1 MPWTIADVD
10 SHKRGLDDQ
19 GKRQWV
25 AVANSVLKK
34 CLADGGTDAT
44 CAPAAIRQANGVAG
58 NKSGTLGHYGLKAQS
73 YTIREE
79 MHQGRKHLVVPVIM
93 MVEGV
98 HAGSHGP
105 LLHLAD
111 EMGRFPGAWD
121 GIPISVQHPVMDGYN
136 VSCNSPDVINEQAV
150 GRVYHTQMDGGRL
163 RAEAYIDLE
172 AITRISPEALRYIR
186 QGLPL
191 DVSVGVFTD
200 DEQVTGDWMGE
211 AYQAIARGHRP
222 DHLALLPGGTGAC
235 SWADGCGVRIN
246 EKGGDD
252 VTKKPVYTSLDDVMA
267 AVLPPELLKE
277 LAGHGFGITV
287 NQLSYGEI
295 SQKIQAKLDRMDDD
309 TKVHYLE
316 ETYPGFFIY
325 RVRPRGGRDMPM
337 NPDGEALFKRNY
349 TSQGDGSVEFIGEA
363 QPVVK
368 QVQYIN
374 ANQKEVATMAKE
386 KEGTACC
393 PEKVDALIA
402 NTETK
407 WTADDREI
415 LLTMS
420 AEQLEKLT
428 PVEVKPKPPAPPPV
442 MNKEQ
447 AIQVLQEHL
456 GDPEKFLALLPAK
469 TRASV
474 EHGMKLHEAH
484 RAGIIAKITAA
495 SPDVYTADEFAA
507 MSIETLDKLARIA
520 KVPTDFT
527 PLGGGHSN
535 MAAYEGE
542 ELLPPGVA

>member
-10 SHKRGLDDQ
+10 SHKQGLDAQ

-58 NKSGTLGHYGLKAQS
+58 NESKTLGHYGLKAQN

-79 MHQGRKHLVVPVIM
+79 MHQGRKHLVIPVIM
-93 MVEGV
+93 LKEGV

-136 VSCNSPDVINEQAV
+136 VSCNSPDVIDSQAV
-150 GRVYHTQMDGGRL
+150 GRVYHTQMDGSRL

-222 DHLALLPGGTGAC
+222 DHLALLPGGVGAC
-235 SWADGCGVRIN
+235 SWADGCGVRTN
-246 EKGGDD
+246 EKGGAH
-252 VTKKPVYTSLDDVMA
+252 VTDNEKLEATLKKLA
-267 AVLPPELLKE
+267 
-277 LAGHGFGITV
+277 LAGFSA
-287 NQLSYGEI
+287 NQLSYGDI
-295 SQKIQAKLDRMDDD
+295 SQKIQGKLDRMDDD

-325 RVRPRGGRDMPM
+325 RVRGRGDMPM
-337 NPDGEALFKRNY
+337 NPDGEMLFKRTY
-349 TSQGDGSVEFIGEA
+349 TSQGDGSVEFTGEA

-368 QVQYIN
+368 QVDYVN
-374 ANQKEVATMAKE
+374 ANKNKEVATMAENDK
-386 KEGTACC
+386 KKGGCC
-393 PEKVDALIA
+393 PEKVELLIQNA
-402 NTETK
+402 DTK
-407 WTADDREI
+407 WAEGDREL
-415 LLTMS
+415 LLTMT
-420 AEQLEKLT
+420 AEQLEKLA
-428 PVEVKPKPPAPPPV
+428 PVVEVKTEKVEVPAL
-442 MNKEQ
+442 MTQEQ
-447 AIQVLQEHL
+447 ALQVLEKHL
-456 GDPEKFLALLPAK
+456 GDPDKALALFPKEIREQLQ
-469 TRASV
+469 
-474 EHGMKLHEAH
+474 HGLTLH
-484 RAGIIAKITAA
+484 RAQRTDMVKQITTN
-495 SPDVYTADEFAA
+495 SDVYTADELNALTMEA
-507 MSIETLDKLARIA
+507 LDKLARAILP
-520 KVPTDFT
+520 KTDFT
-527 PLGGGHSN
+527 PLGGGN
-535 MAAYEGE
+535 GNVAAYADEGNE
-542 ELLPPGVA
+542 MLPPGVV

>member
-10 SHKRGLDDQ
+10 SHKQGLSDSA
-19 GKRQWV
+19 KRQWV
-25 AVANSVLKK
+25 AVANSVLAK

-58 NKSGTLGHYGLKAQS
+58 NEAGHLGHYGLKAQS

-93 MVEGV
+93 LTEGV

-121 GIPISVQHPVMDGYN
+121 GIPISVQHPVEDGMN
-136 VSCNSPDVINEQAV
+136 ISCNDPEVIDSQAV

-163 RAEAYIDLE
+163 RAEAYIDLD
-172 AITRISPEALRYIR
+172 AISRISPEALAYIR

-200 DEQVTGDWMGE
+200 DEQVTGDWNGE
-211 AYQAIARGHRP
+211 AYQAIARSHRP

-235 SWADGCGVRIN
+235 SWADGCGVRTH
-246 EKGGDD
+246 EKGGEHVKDNEKLEA
-252 VTKKPVYTSLDDVMA
+252 T
-267 AVLPPELLKE
+267 LKGLA
-277 LAGHGFGITV
+277 LAGFSV
-287 NQLSYGEI
+287 NQLSFGEV

-325 RVRPRGGRDMPM
+325 RVRPRGGDMPM

-349 TSQGDGSVEFIGEA
+349 NQASDGSIDFTGEA
-363 QPVVK
+363 QPVVRE
-368 QVQYIN
+368 VQYIN
-374 ANQKEVATMAKE
+374 TNQNQEVKTMSE
-386 KEGTACC
+386 KDKSKGSCC

-402 NTETK
+402 NAETK
-407 WTADDREI
+407 WVAEDREI
-415 LLTMS
+415 LLTMT
-420 AEQLEKLT
+420 AEQLEKLA
-428 PVEVKPKPPAPPPV
+428 PVEIPAKAPDPPPV

-447 AIQVLQEHL
+447 AIQVLQEQL
-456 GDPEKFLALLPAK
+456 GDPEKLLALLPAE

-474 EHGMKLHEAH
+474 EHGIKLHKAH
-484 RAGIIAKITAA
+484 RASIIAKITAA
-495 SPDVYTADEFAA
+495 SPDVYTAEELAA
-507 MSIETLDKLARIA
+507 MSIEALDKVARIA
-520 KVPTDFT
+520 KLPTDFT
-527 PLGGGHSN
+527 PLGGGTP
-535 MAAYEGE
+535 ATYEGE
-542 ELLPPGVA
+542 ELLPPGVE

>member
-1 MPWTIADVD
+1 MPLPKPNSGEAQDAFVSRCMGNGTALADFP
-10 SHKRGLDDQ
+10 DDAQ
-19 GKRQWV
+19 RAAVCHSQWRRRTQ
-25 AVANSVLKK
+25 ANSESASMV
-34 CLADGGTDAT
+34 
-44 CAPAAIRQANGVAG
+44 
-58 NKSGTLGHYGLKAQS
+58 HYGLKAQS

-79 MHQGRKHLVVPVIM
+79 MHMGRKHLVVPVVM
-93 MVEGV
+93 MTEGV
-98 HAGSHGP
+98 HRGSHGP

-121 GIPISVQHPVMDGYN
+121 GIPISVQHPVEDGMN
-136 VSCNSPDVINEQAV
+136 ISCNDPEVIDNQAV

-172 AITRISPEALRYIR
+172 AISRISPEALAYIR
-186 QGLPL
+186 TGRPL

-200 DEQVTGDWMGE
+200 DEQVTGDWNGE
-211 AYQAIARGHRP
+211 TYQAIARSHRP

-235 SWADGCGVRIN
+235 SWDDGCGVRTH
-246 EKGGDD
+246 EKGGEHVKDNG
-252 VTKKPVYTSLDDVMA
+252 KLEAM
-267 AVLPPELLKE
+267 LKE
-277 LAGHGFGITV
+277 LALAGFSV

-325 RVRPRGGRDMPM
+325 RVRPRGGDMPM
-337 NPDGEALFKRNY
+337 NPDGEMLFKRSY
-349 TSQGDGSVEFIGEA
+349 TAQGDGSIEFTGEA

-374 ANQKEVATMAKE
+374 TNQGGIKVMTGKKEDQGKP
-386 KEGTACC
+386 CC

-402 NTETK
+402 NAETK
-407 WTADDREI
+407 WVAEDREI

-420 AEQLEKLT
+420 AGQLEKLA
-428 PVEVKPKPPAPPPV
+428 PVEIQAKAPDPPV

-447 AIQVLQEHL
+447 AIQVLQEQL
-456 GDPEKFLALLPAK
+456 GDPDNFLALLPAK

-495 SPDVYTADEFAA
+495 SPDVYTAEELAA
-507 MSIETLDKLARIA
+507 MSIEALDKLARIA
-520 KVPTDFT
+520 KVPSDFT
-527 PLGGGHSN
+527 LFGGTPP
-535 MAAYEGE
+535 ATYEAE
-542 ELLPPGVA
+542 ALLPPGVQ